1 MRWAFVC
8 LGLLVLSLVGCGD
21 TGSETAKGTK
31 GSPAKLEKFRFAV
44 FPTDDGIPVETTYEP
59 VRAKLEKDLGIP
71 VSIVRVS
78 DYSAVIEALRGKKIE
93 LGFFGPLSY
102 VLARKEA
109 NAEAFVAGVGKTGN
123 GVYHSTF
130 MVKNDSPY
138 HTLEDLKGKR
148 IALVDPASTS
158 GSLLPHYVILSKM
171 GVELEQYFGKVDY
184 AGTHPAALKEVASGT
199 VDVAGVEDEL
209 APRMEQA
216 GLISKNSVRE
226 IFRSEDLPP
235 SPIAYRNDLDPDIKK
250 KVQDSFLSMPP
261 SQPVKGTVLVDHYRK
276 VDEKEYALIESLLDK
291 LKVSRDSILKKK

>member
-21 TGSETAKGTK
+21 NGTESAKGAE
-31 GSPAKLEKFRFAV
+31 GAPAKLEKFRFAV

-78 DYSAVIEALRGKKIE
+78 DYSAVIEALRGKKVE

-102 VLARKEA
+102 VLAKREA
-109 NAEAFVAGVGKTGN
+109 NAEAFAAGVGKTGN

-130 MVKNDSPY
+130 MVKTDSPY
-138 HTLEDLKGKR
+138 HKLEDLKGKR

-158 GSLLPHYVILSKM
+158 GSLLPHYIILTKM
-171 GVELEQYFGKVDY
+171 GMELETYFSKVDY
-184 AGTHPAALKEVASGT
+184 AGTHPAALKEVANGT

-216 GLISKNSVRE
+216 GLIPKNSVRE

-235 SPIAYRNDLDPDIKK
+235 SPIAYRKDMEPEIKK
-250 KVQDSFLSMPP
+250 KVLDSFLSMPP
-261 SQPVKGTVLVDHYRK
+261 SQPIKGVIAVDHYRK
-276 VDEKEYALIESLLDK
+276 VDEQEYALVESLLDK
-291 LKVSRDSILKKK
+291 LKVSRDAVLKKK